1 MTDQAVRWTDK
12 QIEELERRI
21 RDVYTDAAADIQHK
35 LDKFIAKFRRDDKK
49 YRAQLEAGEITPE
62 TYRDW
67 LAGQVFQ
74 GKRWRQMLANMTET
88 LTHSN
93 ELAMQIINDTTPEA
107 FAYNANWSSY
117 TLEKGARINMGFEL
131 YDASTVKQLIRDQP
145 DLLPPSK
152 VDIPADKRWNHTQI
166 TQQITQGIIQGEP
179 LETVVKRLQRVTTA
193 NEVSARRHARTAMT
207 YAQNAGRIESYHQAA
222 KLGIKLQ
229 KEWRATLD
237 NHTRHSHAM
246 LDGQRV
252 DVDKPFQSELG
263 EIMCPGDPNARPANV
278 YNCRCAL
285 VSYNPKY
292 PPRNETRLDNITRD
306 TIPFKTY
313 AEWAGW
319 KETHNGGKSNRQQ
332 RGVSGRA
339 GTRKGAGA

>member
-1 MTDQAVRWTDK
+1 MTDQAVQWTDK

-21 RDVYTDAAADIQHK
+21 RGVYTEAAGDIQRK

-49 YRAQLEAGEITPE
+49 YRAQLEAGEITQE
-62 TYRDW
+62 TYHDW

-74 GKRWRQMLANMTET
+74 GKRWRQMLANLTET

-145 DLLPPSK
+145 DLLPPSR

-193 NEVSARRHARTAMT
+193 NEISARRHARTAMT

-263 EIMCPGDPNARPANV
+263 EIMCPGDPNARPTNV
-278 YNCRCAL
+278 YNCRCTL

-292 PPRNETRLDNITRD
+292 PPRNETRIDNITRD

-319 KETHNGGKSNRQQ
+319 KETHNGGEPDRQQ
-332 RGVSGRA
+332 RGVFGRA
-339 GTRKGAGA
+339 GTRKGAGT